1 MATPILALIPSGY
14 KSEKVYSVIP
24 SNGDGDFTFTREGV
38 SGQPNSTRV
47 NKDGLIEEVNSNVP
61 RLDYS
66 DGSCPSLLL
75 ENQSTNLLPYSED
88 FSDSSWQS
96 SGLSVSSN
104 QTISPDST
112 LSSDKLIEDNSN
124 INHQLY
130 SVITSVQSNNVYT
143 LSLFAKK
150 GERDIIQI
158 SVGGTSFLE
167 GNVYAN
173 FDLANGSIGNGNYLD
188 AKIVM
193 SQNDWYKCSVSFT
206 TISTSNF
213 TISIQPKLTSSAS
226 RNLAYQGD
234 GTSGLYIWGAQLEE
248 SSISSSYIPTNGAIA
263 TRLIDQAS
271 NDFSSQ
277 PTVANTNTVVLKFIP
292 MGFDTDFYDLL
303 KFSDGTN
310 DLRIEGFQTNN
321 YDVYGSGLSASGM
334 IDGALQLDAGSI
346 NTISFSYSGTSLRFS
361 HNGSTIATTTPT
373 GNLPTITEILHT
385 TGASSPIKILKLE
398 VYNDFKTQEEL
409 NSLTNSN

>member
-1 MATPILALIPSGY
+1 MATPSLVMIPSGY

-24 SNGDGDFTFTREGV
+24 SNGDGDFTFTREGA

-47 NKDGLIEEVNSNVP
+47 NKAGLIEEVNSNVP

-88 FSDSSWQS
+88 FTQWVGASYITPNYSSSPDGTLNASRLLFTGASQELKYS
-96 SGLSVSSN
+96 LTTSSN
-104 QTISPDST
+104 TSGY
-112 LSSDKLIEDNSN
+112 
-124 INHQLY
+124 LY
-130 SVITSVQSNNVYT
+130 V
-143 LSLFAKK
+143 K
-150 GERDIIQI
+150 
-158 SVGGTSFLE
+158 GTSGEVIRFGLE
-167 GNVYAN
+167 GAE
-173 FDLANGSIGNGNYLD
+173 
-188 AKIVM
+188 
-193 SQNDWYKCSVSFT
+193 
-206 TISTSNF
+206 SNF
-213 TISIQPKLTSSAS
+213 TLNGEWQRLEAKGTATSNKITLNTYGSTTS
-226 RNLAYQGD
+226 RDL
-234 GTSGLYIWGAQLEE
+234 LIWGAQLEE
-248 SSISSSYIPTNGAIA
+248 SSISSSYIPTDGAIA

>member
-1 MATPILALIPSGY
+1 MATPSLVMIPSGY

-124 INHQLY
+124 SNHQLY

-188 AKIVM
+188 AKIDM
-193 SQNDWYKCSVSFT
+193 LQNDWYKCSVSFT

-248 SSISSSYIPTNGAIA
+248 QSYPTSYIPTNGATN
-263 TRLIDQAS
+263 TRLQDIANNS
-271 NDFSSQ
+271 GNSSLINS
-277 PTVANTNTVVLKFIP
+277 TEGVLYAEI
-292 MGFDTDFYDLL
+292 
-303 KFSDGTN
+303 
-310 DLRIEGFQTNN
+310 
-321 YDVYGSGLSASGM
+321 SA
-334 IDGALQLDAGSI
+334 LV
-346 NTISFSYSGTSLRFS
+346 NSGTDRAISLFEDANKLKVGAIKLQPFS
-361 HNGSTIATTTPT
+361 ATTT
-373 GNLPTITEILHT
+373 GYD
-385 TGASSPIKILKLE
+385 ASMVTAYFGCS
-398 VYNDFKTQEEL
+398 
-409 NSLTNSN
+409 